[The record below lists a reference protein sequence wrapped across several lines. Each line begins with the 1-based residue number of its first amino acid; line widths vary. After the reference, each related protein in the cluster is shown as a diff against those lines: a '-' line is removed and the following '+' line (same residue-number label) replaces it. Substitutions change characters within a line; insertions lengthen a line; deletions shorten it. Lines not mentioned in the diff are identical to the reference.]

1 MENRAKQQLR
11 LQEIVE
17 LLSIAAITYY
27 LVSLLSYLLKGV
39 KTEYLHLDR
48 DTILAISVPVI
59 AILLFAVLKLVRKS
73 MDKE

>member
-1 MENRAKQQLR
+1 M
-11 LQEIVE
+11 E

-39 KTEYLHLDR
+39 KSDQFSLDK
-48 DTILAISVPVI
+48 DVILAISIPVI
-59 AILLFAVLKLVRKS
+59 AVALFMVLKLVRKH